1 MSRHTLTD
9 DLDAI
14 LIRKPEIWDSL
25 RGASLFISGG
35 TGWFGRWLLE
45 AIAHANAHLG
55 ADIRVLALS
64 RNPAAFL
71 RNAPHLAANPAIRFH
86 HGDVRDFAFPR
97 ERFSHVIHAATTS
110 AHETFNGESALNK
123 FDTLVAG
130 TRRVLDFA
138 VAAEARH
145 LLFTSSGA
153 AYGPSSHDRPLRE
166 DDPCAP
172 DTMDPLSAL
181 GQAKRAAEFLCGA
194 YARQHG
200 WHMSIARCFAFVGPF
215 MPMDIHYAIG
225 NFMLSAM
232 RREPIIVKGDG
243 RPVRSYLYM
252 GDLVVWLLAMLQRQG
267 EPAVFNVGSDDAV
280 SIADLAYLVR
290 DTIHPAGEVR
300 ILAKS
305 DVNVGNPVRNLYVPD
320 INRARNVLD
329 LQPWTTLKHALWFST
344 EFFQNELGDLTVAVN
359 KE

>member
-14 LIRKPEIWDSL
+14 LVRKPEIWDSL

-45 AIAHANAHLG
+45 AIAHANARLG

-71 RNAPHLAANPAIRFH
+71 RHAPHLAANPALRFH
-86 HGDVRDFAFPR
+86 LGDVRDFAFPK

-123 FDTLVAG
+123 FDTLVSG

-145 LLFTSSGA
+145 VLFTSSGA
-153 AYGPSSHDRPLRE
+153 AYGPSPHGRPLRE
-166 DDPCAP
+166 DDSCAP

-181 GQAKRAAEFLCGA
+181 GQAKRAAEFMCAA

-200 WHMSIARCFAFVGPF
+200 WQLSVARCFAFVGPF
-215 MPMDIHYAIG
+215 MPLDIHYAIG
-225 NFMLSAM
+225 NFMQSALQKQ
-232 RREPIIVKGDG
+232 PIVIQGDG
-243 RPVRSYLYM
+243 SPVRSYLYM
-252 GDLVVWLLAMLQRQG
+252 ADLVVWLLALLQRQG
-267 EPAVFNVGSDDAV
+267 PAEMFNVGSDEAV
-280 SIADLAYLVR
+280 TIADLAYRVR
-290 DTIHPAGEVR
+290 ARLHPEGEVR
-300 ILAKS
+300 ILGRKDAS
-305 DVNVGNPVRNLYVPD
+305 VGNPVRNCYLPD
-320 INRARNVLD
+320 IRRAREALG
-329 LQPWTTLKHALWFST
+329 LAPWTSLDDAISHSIASYLP
-344 EFFQNELGDLTVAVN
+344 
-359 KE
+359 